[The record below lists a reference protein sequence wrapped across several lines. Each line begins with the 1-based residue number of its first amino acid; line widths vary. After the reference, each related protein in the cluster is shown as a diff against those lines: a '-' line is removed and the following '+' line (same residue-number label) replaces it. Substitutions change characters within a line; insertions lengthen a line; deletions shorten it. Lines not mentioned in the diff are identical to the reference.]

1 MVRVRRAKC
10 LIALFLITIDMLSIN
25 CKNSF
30 MQFQNVIAIL
40 TLVSSI
46 IVQFYYG
53 MLLNLYLMGYSVFGL
68 KDKELLIQLD

>member
-1 MVRVRRAKC
+1 M
-10 LIALFLITIDMLSIN
+10 FNGTLITIDMLSIN
-25 CKNSF
+25 CKNSL

-53 MLLNLYLMGYSVFGL
+53 MLLSLYLMGYSDFGL
-68 KDKELLIQLD
+68 KD